1 MFYVDGSW
9 NHTLKWEE
17 VCPERRNMGNAKYHV
32 KIALGEIVEEHV
44 MRSVVDQDRVVY
56 VGDQVVRAS
65 DLLSIL
71 GVPFAR
77 DASGDLDLK
86 IGVGLGK
93 IMHQE
98 GGIFSERSWMAW
110 REVTAFRVRRAAV
123 DEKAAEEILKDLE

>member
-9 NHTLKWEE
+9 NPALKWEE
-17 VCPERRNMGNAKYHV
+17 VCPGRIDKDNMKYQV
-32 KIALGEIVEEHV
+32 KIALGEIVEEHA
-44 MRSVVDQDRVVY
+44 MRRMVNQDRVVY
-56 VGDQVVRAS
+56 VGDEVMRAA

-93 IMHQE
+93 VMQQE

-110 REVTAFRVRRAAV
+110 RDVTAFRVRRTV
-123 DEKAAEEILKDLE
+123 GDEKTAAEILKELE